1 MTSRAQTLLL
11 ITLGLLLGALIS
23 HQGSLAWMAL
33 PFLAY
38 LAAGLLLAPAAG
50 EIRLRATRSVEM
62 HRKAGAATVRVKVA
76 VINEGGGL
84 SRLCLSDPH
93 QEGMHLPG
101 GQLRQPATLQP
112 GEEIALQYTF
122 QAGRGSFAWKTL
134 RVEAGDPLGL
144 SDVKL
149 EVPAAAAI
157 QVLPELRRTRSFPLR
172 VQRTLPS
179 AGSIPARRGGS
190 GTNFWGVREY
200 QPGDPLR
207 RLDWRLTA
215 RHPRRLFTKE
225 FEQESLAD
233 IGLIVDARSKTNL
246 RNGDDCLFEYSARAA
261 ASLAESFLRQGN
273 RVSLL
278 VWGEPNISVFPGYGK
293 RQLNRILRALA
304 QTCIASDGSLDNL
317 HFVPTRMF
325 SSHSLIL
332 VLTPLAPNDWRLFPR
347 LRSYGYQVLLIC
359 PDPFDF
365 ARPMLPSDETTRLAA
380 RLARLERQLEIARV
394 SALWIPVVN
403 WAVSQPLAPLVRQAL
418 RGVHIQFSRQAH

>member
-1 MTSRAQTLLL
+1 MSSRAQTLLL
-11 ITLGLLLGALIS
+11 ITFGLLLGALLS

-38 LAAGLLLAPAAG
+38 LAAGLLLAPTAG
-50 EIRLRATRSVEM
+50 KISLRASRSVEM
-62 HRKAGAATVRVKVA
+62 HQAAGTTAVTVKVA
-76 VINEGGGL
+76 VTNQGVAL
-84 SRLCLSDPH
+84 PRLCLSDLH
-93 QEGMHLPG
+93 QEGMHRLK
-101 GQLRQPATLQP
+101 GQLLQPAALQP
-112 GEEIALQYTF
+112 GEEAAFQYTF
-122 QAGRGSFAWKTL
+122 QAGRGSFTWKTL

-144 SDVKL
+144 ADVRL

-157 QVLPELRRTRSFPLR
+157 QVLPELRRNRPFPLR

-190 GTNFWGVREY
+190 GTDFWGVREY

-246 RNGDDCLFEYSARAA
+246 QNGDDCLFEYSARAA
-261 ASLAESFLRQGN
+261 ASLAESFLRMGN

-278 VWGEPNISVFPGYGK
+278 IWGEPAISVFPGCGK

-304 QTCIASDGSLDNL
+304 QASIASDGSLDDL

-332 VLTPLAPNDWRLFPR
+332 VITPLASNDWRLFPR
-347 LRSYGYQVLLIC
+347 LRGHGYQVLVIC
-359 PDPFDF
+359 PDPFDY
-365 ARPMLPSDETTRLAA
+365 ARHMLPADESTRLAA
-380 RLARLERQLEIARV
+380 RLARLERQLEIAKV
-394 SALWIPVVN
+394 AALWIPVVN

-418 RGVHIQFSRQAH
+418 RSAHIQFSRQAQ